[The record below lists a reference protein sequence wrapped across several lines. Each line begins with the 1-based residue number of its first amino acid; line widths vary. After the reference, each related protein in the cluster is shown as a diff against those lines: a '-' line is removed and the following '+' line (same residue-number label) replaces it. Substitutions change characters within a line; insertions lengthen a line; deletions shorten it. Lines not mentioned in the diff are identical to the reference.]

1 MNGTDLH
8 LEDSQRWVRCFREFA
23 KAVLT
28 DADPDEALEVF
39 LELACS
45 GGQADGALVFLSSLG
60 GQWLCEATHGAL
72 PQAVGASPLGMLFSL
87 DPAPMGHL
95 RAGTGLIGSPGTF
108 RDSWVRDL
116 GLDGPLEFVP
126 IIGARGLEG
135 VLVMWRNA
143 GRADFERSGLPPA
156 EAFAMQAAL
165 ALDLISSRQARSFA
179 AQVEERERI
188 SRDLHDLAIQ
198 GLFATGMRLRRVQ
211 DMIADGSQR
220 TRLDRE
226 VSVALEELDESVAQI
241 RSIVYRLRQ
250 EDASTGLVDLLR
262 REASS
267 ARAQLG
273 FAPTLVVEVDED
285 SITLPRSAS
294 ERGPESLLEKELAE
308 KADRAAQTVAEDVV
322 AVVRESL
329 SNVARHAKA
338 SSVSVTVSV
347 HGSGPA
353 GEIVLAIL
361 DDGSGVDPT
370 TTRESGLANME
381 RRATLRGGS
390 FALGAGPR
398 GRGTSLIWRAPLG

>member
-1 MNGTDLH
+1 MDCTGLQ
-8 LEDSQRWVRCFREFA
+8 LEDSQRWVRCFRDFA

-45 GGQADGALVFLSSLG
+45 GAQADGALVFLASLG
-60 GQWLCEATHGAL
+60 GRWLCEATHGDL
-72 PQAVGASPLGMLFSL
+72 PGAPSASPLGMPFSL
-87 DPAPMGHL
+87 DRDPMERL
-95 RAGTGLIGSPGTF
+95 DSATGLIGSPGTF
-108 RDSWVRDL
+108 REPWMRQL
-116 GLDGPLEFVP
+116 GLDGPLQFVP
-126 IIGARGLEG
+126 IIGAHGLEG

-165 ALDLISSRQARSFA
+165 ALDLVSSRQARSFA

-226 VSVALEELDESVAQI
+226 ISRALEELDESVAQI

-250 EDASTGLVDLLR
+250 EDESTGLVDLLR

-285 SITLPRSAS
+285 SIALPRSAG

-347 HGSGPA
+347 HGSGPS